1 MFRKIIPIILALT
14 LMAVLACSDNG
25 TSPDTNTII
34 GSGNLTT
41 VERSVAGFNSITTFI
56 PVTITIQYGTEQNL
70 SVTVDDNVVD
80 YITTSVNNGT
90 LVVTSQDDVNLNQI
104 HLSLDL
110 TMTDLEDITVIGPA
124 TIAGD
129 FSLPLDDFYLT
140 ITGAA
145 TINFSL
151 EADQMISS
159 LPGSFTIML
168 RGQVTKHIINHS
180 GSGYL
185 SAFDLI
191 SDTTIVNLS
200 GAGSEEVYVNDL
212 LDVNISGVGNVYYK
226 GAGDILVNITGIGNV
241 ISWNP

>member
-1 MFRKIIPIILALT
+1 MLLIIVVA
-14 LMAVLACSDNG
+14 ACLSCSENTTSSD
-25 TSPDTNTII
+25 TITI
-34 GSGNLTT
+34 VGSGNLTT
-41 VERSVAGFNSITTFI
+41 AERSVAGFHSVTTLI
-56 PVTITIQYGTEQNL
+56 PVTINIQYGTEQNL

-80 YITTSVNNGT
+80 YIITSVENGT
-90 LVVTSQDDVNLNQI
+90 LVITSQVDVNLNQI

-110 TMTDLEDITVIGPA
+110 TMTDLEGITVIGAA

-129 FSLPLDDFYLT
+129 FTLPLDDFYLT
-140 ITGAA
+140 VTGAA
-145 TINFSL
+145 TIVFSL

-168 RGQVTKHIINHS
+168 SGQVTKHIINHP

-185 SAFDLI
+185 SAFNLI

-212 LDVNISGVGNVYYK
+212 LDVNISGIGSVYYK
-226 GAGDILVNITGIGNV
+226 GDPDYLDVNITGIGSV
-241 ISWNP
+241 INANP

>member
-1 MFRKIIPIILALT
+1 MFRKTTLIIFALT
-14 LMAVLACSDNG
+14 LMVSISCSDNG
-25 TSPDTNTII
+25 TSPDANTII

-41 VERSVAGFNSITTFI
+41 VERSVAAFNSITTLI

-80 YITTSVNNGT
+80 YIITSVENGT
-90 LVVTSQDDVNLNQI
+90 LVITSQSDVNLNQI

-124 TIAGD
+124 TIAGE
-129 FSLPLDDFYLT
+129 FTLPLDDFYLT

-168 RGQVTKHIINHS
+168 RGQVIKHIINHS

-226 GAGDILVNITGIGNV
+226 GAGEIQVNITGIGNV